1 MSLLKIIN
9 GANNDKDFI
18 PKIHEYIV
26 DDVKT
31 DKGQLVGTS
40 NCFRKHAVKDFMT
53 VKKLHHKTHGRQ
65 GIHMVLSITPDIP
78 ENSDEVYMDIADE
91 IASYFSEY
99 QSVYSVHKD
108 TRHRH
113 IHMVLNSVSYETGK
127 KFSQSKQELNQLKGY
142 FNHVLSD
149 YELDIIKTKTDDIL
163 DENPYNFD
171 DGFDFLE
178 IDYDEEENEI
188 TIYDD
193 NDYDAPYISEEPCSH
208 IEKTRKTEEN
218 ALVITGV
225 NNESEDIFMNNNKFF
240 EHANTNCNYENEVPF
255 DVQSDPIYNQQI
267 PTQIPQPYM
276 SPVPSAPQFYPEPV
290 PQNMYL
296 ADPPVNPQQYP
307 VPDAYQPYAEPT
319 PQNMYHTNPPMNP
332 QQYPV
337 PDAYQP
343 YAGPTQQNMYPT
355 NLPMNPQQYP
365 VPNAYQPYAGP
376 TPQNMYPTNPPMN
389 PQQYPVPNTYQPYA
403 EPTQQNM
410 YPTNPPVNLQQYPT
424 LFINHNQNLN
434 IRVSE
439 TADPEITNRYIT
451 HFANIPNESIDK
463 VKLGMAV
470 MHKFNQQNTNV
481 NVVIGMDKN
490 VNIDLVGLSDED
502 EETDGEIIDIPN
514 RK

>member
-163 DENPYNFD
+163 DDNPYNFD

-193 NDYDAPYISEEPCSH
+193 NDYDAPYISEESCSH

-240 EHANTNCNYENEVPF
+240 EHANTNCNYENELPF

-267 PTQIPQPYM
+267 PTQIQQPYM

-290 PQNMYL
+290 PQNMY
-296 ADPPVNPQQYP
+296 P
-307 VPDAYQPYAEPT
+307 
-319 PQNMYHTNPPMNP
+319 TNPPMNP

-337 PDAYQP
+337 PDSYH
-343 YAGPTQQNMYPT
+343 
-355 NLPMNPQQYP
+355 
-365 VPNAYQPYAGP
+365 PYAGP
-376 TPQNMYPTNPPMN
+376 TPQNMYHTNPPVS
-389 PQQYPVPNTYQPYA
+389 PQQYPVPDSYHPYA
-403 EPTQQNM
+403 GPTQQNI
-410 YPTNPPVNLQQYPT
+410 YPTNPSVNPQQYPT
-424 LFINHNQNLN
+424 LFINYNQNLN

-514 RK
+514 SK

>member
-1 MSLLKIIN
+1 
-9 GANNDKDFI
+9 
-18 PKIHEYIV
+18 
-26 DDVKT
+26 
-31 DKGQLVGTS
+31 
-40 NCFRKHAVKDFMT
+40 
-53 VKKLHHKTHGRQ
+53 
-65 GIHMVLSITPDIP
+65 
-78 ENSDEVYMDIADE
+78 MDIADE

-163 DENPYNFD
+163 DENPYNFN

-178 IDYDEEENEI
+178 IDCDEEENEI

-193 NDYDAPYISEEPCSH
+193 NNYDAPYISEESCSH

-225 NNESEDIFMNNNKFF
+225 NNESEDIYMNNNKFF

-255 DVQSDPIYNQQI
+255 DVQSAPIYNPQI
-267 PTQIPQPYM
+267 PTQIQQPYM
-276 SPVPSAPQFYPEPV
+276 SPAPCAPQFYPEPTQ
-290 PQNMYL
+290 QNMYHTN
-296 ADPPVNPQQYP
+296 PPVNPQQYP
-307 VPDAYQPYAEPT
+307 APNTYQPYTEPT
-319 PQNMYHTNPPMNP
+319 PQNMYHANP
-332 QQYPV
+332 
-337 PDAYQP
+337 
-343 YAGPTQQNMYPT
+343 
-355 NLPMNPQQYP
+355 PMNPQQYP
-365 VPNAYQPYAGP
+365 VPNAYQPYAEP
-376 TPQNMYPTNPPMN
+376 TPQNMYPTNPPVN
-389 PQQYPVPNTYQPYA
+389 PQQNS
-403 EPTQQNM
+403 
-410 YPTNPPVNLQQYPT
+410 T
-424 LFINHNQNLN
+424 LFINYNQNLN

-451 HFANIPNESIDK
+451 HFANIPNDSIDK

-470 MHKFNQQNTNV
+470 MHKFNQQNINA
-481 NVVIGMDKN
+481 NVVVGMDKN

-514 RK
+514 ASKNNKK

>member
-149 YELDIIKTKTDDIL
+149 YEVDIIKTKTDDIL

-193 NDYDAPYISEEPCSH
+193 NDYDAPYISEESCSH

-225 NNESEDIFMNNNKFF
+225 NNESEDIYMNNNKFF

-255 DVQSDPIYNQQI
+255 DVQSDPIYNPQI
-267 PTQIPQPYM
+267 PTQIQQPYM
-276 SPVPSAPQFYPEPV
+276 SPAPSAPQFYPEPV
-290 PQNMYL
+290 PQNMHHTN
-296 ADPPVNPQQYP
+296 PPVSPQQYP
-307 VPDAYQPYAEPT
+307 VPDAYQPYAEP
-319 PQNMYHTNPPMNP
+319 
-332 QQYPV
+332 V
-337 PDAYQP
+337 P
-343 YAGPTQQNMYPT
+343 QNMYPT
-355 NLPMNPQQYP
+355 NPSVNPQQYP

-389 PQQYPVPNTYQPYA
+389 P
-403 EPTQQNM
+403 
-410 YPTNPPVNLQQYPT
+410 QQYPT

-451 HFANIPNESIDK
+451 HFANIPNDSIDK

-514 RK
+514 ASKNNKK

>member
-149 YELDIIKTKTDDIL
+149 YELDIIKTKIDEIL

-193 NDYDAPYISEEPCSH
+193 NDYDAPYISEESCSH
-208 IEKTRKTEEN
+208 IEETRKIEEN

-290 PQNMYL
+290 PQNMHHTN
-296 ADPPVNPQQYP
+296 PPVSPQQYP
-307 VPDAYQPYAEPT
+307 VPDS
-319 PQNMYHTNPPMNP
+319 YH
-332 QQYPV
+332 
-337 PDAYQP
+337 
-343 YAGPTQQNMYPT
+343 
-355 NLPMNPQQYP
+355 
-365 VPNAYQPYAGP
+365 
-376 TPQNMYPTNPPMN
+376 
-389 PQQYPVPNTYQPYA
+389 PYA

-410 YPTNPPVNLQQYPT
+410 YPTNPSVNPQQYPVPNTYQSYAEPTQQNMYPTNPSVNLHQNST
-424 LFINHNQNLN
+424 LFINYNQNLN

-451 HFANIPNESIDK
+451 HFASIPNESIDK

-470 MHKFNQQNTNV
+470 MHKFNQQNINV

-514 RK
+514 SK

>member
-193 NDYDAPYISEEPCSH
+193 NDYDAPYISEESCSH

-255 DVQSDPIYNQQI
+255 DVQSDPIYNPQI
-267 PTQIPQPYM
+267 PTQIQQPYM
-276 SPVPSAPQFYPEPV
+276 SPAPSAPQFYPEPV
-290 PQNMYL
+290 PQNMHHTN
-296 ADPPVNPQQYP
+296 PPVSPQQYP
-307 VPDAYQPYAEPT
+307 VPDS
-319 PQNMYHTNPPMNP
+319 YH
-332 QQYPV
+332 
-337 PDAYQP
+337 P
-343 YAGPTQQNMYPT
+343 YAGPTQQNI
-355 NLPMNPQQYP
+355 
-365 VPNAYQPYAGP
+365 
-376 TPQNMYPTNPPMN
+376 YPTNPS
-389 PQQYPVPNTYQPYA
+389 
-403 EPTQQNM
+403 
-410 YPTNPPVNLQQYPT
+410 VNLHQNST
-424 LFINHNQNLN
+424 LFINYNQNLN

-451 HFANIPNESIDK
+451 HFASIPNESIDK

-470 MHKFNQQNTNV
+470 MHKFNQQNINA
-481 NVVIGMDKN
+481 NVVVGMDKN

-514 RK
+514 ASKNNKK